1 MKGKLFDMYVS
12 KQGND
17 VFKYEVTGTPEEIA
31 QFKSVYP
38 VDYVRENTTNPIY
51 FSTRNGGKNVELT
64 ITKNSNKVIIKSN
77 VGERGIL
84 SQIKDAD
91 RSGNTLYAQAMAQGL
106 AQITLAKMLGT
117 TTDAPVKAKADP
129 KATADAEAAAEQAQ
143 QDADDAAEAEA
154 LKAEM
159 EAKAMGQDKE

>member
-31 QFKSVYP
+31 QYKAVYP
-38 VDYVRENTTNPIY
+38 VDYTREETGNPIY

-64 ITKNSNKVIIKSN
+64 ITKNTNKVIIKSN
-77 VGERGIL
+77 IGERGLL
-84 SQIKDAD
+84 SVIKDAD
-91 RSGNTLYAQAMAQGL
+91 RSGNTLYAQALATGL
-106 AQITLAKMLGT
+106 AQATIAKMLGT
-117 TTDAPVKAKADP
+117 TADTATVKAKTDN
-129 KATADAEAAAEQAQ
+129 KAAEEAAAQAQ
-143 QDADDAAEAEA
+143 QDAEDAAEQEA
-154 LKAEM
+154 LKAEL